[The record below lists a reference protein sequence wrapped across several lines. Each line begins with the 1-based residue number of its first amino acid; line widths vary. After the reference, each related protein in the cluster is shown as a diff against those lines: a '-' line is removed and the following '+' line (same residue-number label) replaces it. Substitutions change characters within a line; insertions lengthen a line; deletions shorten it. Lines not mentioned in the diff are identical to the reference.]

1 MNIAEIYNE
10 YNNLNNMLVIYVED
24 LAKKEFESED
34 EETVINM
41 FSSFKRN
48 LEYLF
53 DKCNAIEADDDNIK
67 DLKYFLFDALL
78 FTRDVIAFYKV
89 KEFTRIK
96 MRITN
101 YVAKKRRAEMFQR

>member
-1 MNIAEIYNE
+1 
-10 YNNLNNMLVIYVED
+10 ML
-24 LAKKEFESED
+24 
-34 EETVINM
+34 
-41 FSSFKRN
+41 SSFKSN

-53 DKCNAIEADDDNIK
+53 DKCNAIEVEDDNIK

-89 KEFTRIK
+89 KEFARIK

-101 YVAKKRRAEMFQR
+101 YVAKRKEEQKCSKDRK

>member
-10 YNNLNNMLVIYVED
+10 YNNINNMLVIYVED
-24 LAKKEFESED
+24 LAQKEFESED
-34 EETVINM
+34 NVVRMLE
-41 FSSFKRN
+41 SFKGN
-48 LEYLF
+48 FEALFEECNSLE
-53 DKCNAIEADDDNIK
+53 EDDNLK

-78 FTRDVIAFYKV
+78 FTRDVIAFYNV